1 MFVPSFV
8 EIGPM
13 VLEKKVE
20 WGKVC
25 CDNNDD
31 SENND
36 RKMSIRKAHL
46 SLLLR

>member
-8 EIGPM
+8 EMDSM

-20 WGKVC
+20 IGKVC
-25 CDNNDD
+25 CDNNGD

-36 RKMSIRKAHL
+36 RKNSIRKAHL
-46 SLLLR
+46 NLLLR

>member
-1 MFVPSFV
+1 MLVPSFV
-8 EIGPM
+8 EIGSM
-13 VLEKKVE
+13 VLEKEVE
-20 WGKVC
+20 MGKVC

-36 RKMSIRKAHL
+36 RKISIRKAHL